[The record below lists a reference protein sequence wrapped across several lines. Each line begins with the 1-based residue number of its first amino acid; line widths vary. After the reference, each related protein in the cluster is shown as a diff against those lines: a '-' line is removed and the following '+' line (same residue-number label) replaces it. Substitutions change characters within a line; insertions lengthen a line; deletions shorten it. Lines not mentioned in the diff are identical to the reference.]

1 LVEQAQ
7 QEKRSQSALGGV
19 QRWRRENE
27 KEGDLK
33 KDCVER
39 EMAERHYKREKLIRI
54 SLENEGL

>member
-1 LVEQAQ
+1 
-7 QEKRSQSALGGV
+7 V